1 MQSVSVLRMY
11 LKGDDLHAQDRGV
24 EGAGVWNTLHGQH
37 KVVQVTH
44 LYRAG
49 ALTSHPQRHHG

>member
-1 MQSVSVLRMY
+1 MY

-37 KVVQVTH
+37 QVVHVTH

-49 ALTSHPQRHHG
+49 ALTSHPHHR